1 EIGEITF
8 PMQIKLLRVI
18 QEKEIRRVGENK
30 SRPINVR
37 IVTATNK
44 NLRAEVAEKK
54 FREDLFYRLNVV
66 ELAVPPLRQ
75 RREDILPLARLLLA
89 ESALQM
95 KRPVEGLTGQAADL
109 LLGYAW
115 PGNVREL
122 ANAMERAVALAKM
135 SRIEIEDL
143 PPEMRG
149 AAKPLMDIGEP
160 RTLKE
165 AEKECILNALKKT
178 GGNRNQAAALMGMG
192 VATLYRKLKIYNLDQ
207 EKRLNNK

>member
-1 EIGEITF
+1 
-8 PMQIKLLRVI
+8 M
-18 QEKEIRRVGENK
+18 
-30 SRPINVR
+30 R
-37 IVTATNK
+37 IVCATNK
-44 NLRAEVAEKK
+44 NLRNEVARKK

-95 KRPVEGLTGQAADL
+95 KRSVEGLSGQAADL

-135 SRIEIEDL
+135 SRVEIQDL

-149 AAKPLMDIGEP
+149 AAKPLSHMGEP
-160 RTLKE
+160 QNIKDM
-165 AEKECILNALKKT
+165 EKAYILEVLRKT
-178 GGNRNQAAALMGMG
+178 SGNRNQAAVLMGMG
-192 VATLYRKLKIYNLDQ
+192 VATLYRKLKLYKLEQ
-207 EKRLNNK
+207 EKNDLNCDRAQSEHLLKSLSPFDSPLPPK